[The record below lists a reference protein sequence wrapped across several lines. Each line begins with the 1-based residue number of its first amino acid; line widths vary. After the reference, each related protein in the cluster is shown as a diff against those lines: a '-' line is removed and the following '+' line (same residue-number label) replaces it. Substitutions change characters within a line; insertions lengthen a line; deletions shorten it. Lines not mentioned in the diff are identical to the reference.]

1 MTTQRRQ
8 RFIHAQVAWMLTVVV
23 VLAAIGSLSL
33 ELFFFLSL
41 VGFFLVVELTSP
53 VAVTPPWRRRIRW
66 IIAAGFLVFA
76 YLVARRLFEIL
87 SGVI

>member
-1 MTTQRRQ
+1 
-8 RFIHAQVAWMLTVVV
+8 MLTVVV